1 MFNPPMPRPT
11 SEYELE
17 VPPSQFPQNPS
28 PPRDDPP
35 LVSDSYFQH
44 LRILN
49 VGSQNVPQRKR
60 SFRKNRIIPPEEDMR
75 RLFQECKIGS
85 GNAQLLSE
93 SLKFTKPEDLQKGVI
108 RVRFSLDRI

>member
-11 SEYELE
+11 SEYSLE
-17 VPPSQFPQNPS
+17 PQPYQ
-28 PPRDDPP
+28 PPRDEPS
-35 LVSDSYFQH
+35 LVSDSYFRH
-44 LRILN
+44 SRILN
-49 VGSQNVPQRKR
+49 VGSQNVSRKR
-60 SFRKNRIIPPEEDMR
+60 SLRKNRIIPPEEDMR

-93 SLKFTKPEDLQKGVI
+93 SLTFVKPEDLQKGVI